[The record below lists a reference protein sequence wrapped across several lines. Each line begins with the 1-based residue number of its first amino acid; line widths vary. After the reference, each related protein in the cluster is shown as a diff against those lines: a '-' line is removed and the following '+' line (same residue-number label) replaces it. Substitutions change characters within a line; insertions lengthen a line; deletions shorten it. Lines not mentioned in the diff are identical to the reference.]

1 VSTSI
6 HSASS
11 PTDADLSRRVA
22 LFLEQRR
29 LLSGLRLAIDP
40 SRGVVTLRGTLP
52 AFHQRQ
58 LIVAAT
64 RSVAGT
70 IRVVDELQVNPP
82 QINRPPS
89 RTAEQNLAI
98 LAGTLILAAGLLL
111 TGCGR
116 SGPPRIAT
124 HRAAGSVTY
133 QGQPVPG
140 AFVALHPKD
149 QRLTSAPTPT
159 ATVQPDGTF
168 TLTTYEAGDGVPD
181 GDYVVTLQ
189 WRKTVKSGRDYA
201 LGPNLLPAKYAR
213 PDTSDIVVRIAA
225 GQTEIPPIALKR

>member
-11 PTDADLSRRVA
+11 PTDEDLSRRVA

-29 LLSGLRLAIDP
+29 LLSGVQLAIDS
-40 SRGVVTLRGTLP
+40 SRGVVTLRGTSP
-52 AFHQRQ
+52 TFHQRQ
-58 LIVAAT
+58 LIVAAA
-64 RSVAGT
+64 RRVAGT
-70 IRVVDELQVNPP
+70 IQIIDELKVDPP
-82 QINRPPS
+82 HANRSAP
-89 RTAEQNLAI
+89 RTAGPNLAI
-98 LAGTLILAAGLLL
+98 LACTLLVAAGLLL

-116 SGPPRIAT
+116 SGPPRVAT

-133 QGQPVPG
+133 QGQPVAG

-149 QRLTSAPTPT
+149 QTLSSAPTPT

-168 TLTTYEAGDGVPD
+168 SLTTYDAGDGVPE